1 MFTPQQ
7 KSEIRLSIWFDM
19 LTRNQRIKIR
29 DMGYSYLFLE
39 NIKIED
45 LKKVTKSK
53 KIHDRL
59 VNLRRSSFFAV
70 A

>member
-1 MFTPQQ
+1 MFTPKQ

-19 LTRNQRIKIR
+19 LTINQRIKIR
-29 DMGYSYLFLE
+29 DMGYDYLMLE
-39 NIKIED
+39 YIKIED

-53 KIHDRL
+53 KVHDML
-59 VNLRRSSFFAV
+59 INLRRSSYFLV